1 MKSRCGQ
8 KARDEIQA
16 SAIILA
22 VFASL
27 KARFKLTRSA
37 IFQQLNYN
45 YRNLTLD
52 QCKSIL
58 DYAEQLKSA
67 RNNI

>member
-8 KARDEIQA
+8 NATDKIQA

-22 VFASL
+22 AFASL
-27 KARFKLTRSA
+27 KARFKPTGSA

-52 QCKSIL
+52 QCKGIS

-67 RNNI
+67 RNKI